1 MKKFEEVAAALMA
14 QADPQVVPDMV
25 KPVCIVSGKPYDM
38 GYQLGL
44 ESGRSTVNHVLVL
57 ASRIRAL
64 RPDTAGIMKDAE
76 AFGRIME
83 EQSPDIAEMWQ
94 GTADALSLPY
104 EAMLLGYIPNL
115 MQPVVNHCS
124 SLSVWGSAAEEG
136 KLINAVNAD
145 GGSFTPTSFG
155 PTMVLYP
162 ENGYASMN
170 NGGYNSN
177 FALNEKGLVTMATNG
192 GWNGRPGDEG
202 YGTPAVLSTM
212 QLNLH
217 CADTAEALQRALEIN
232 RPTGSA
238 ENMHFADPAGDVCV
252 VEMTNGHHAV
262 RRSGDNG
269 EKDYLHATNYF
280 LSPEMQSSKPT
291 DLRRTQNAVSR
302 FITEDRLLRD
312 SLGHITLDTLEKI
325 ITCRDYFDGEHWV
338 RDAWDPEYS
347 TWTPEKRSFRNDTYM
362 QSLAEPTERTAYFRQ
377 GKGCRP
383 ACCVPGA
390 TARFSRLVLKPTAME
405 LAEQAVVDAK
415 IRFYRAAA
423 KLSAVGEDAAEPA
436 YDRLDRAKR
445 CIWEGENHKALAL
458 LTEDA
463 NQRMVH
469 LSKAVTLF
477 CKAQVLADL

>member
-1 MKKFEEVAAALMA
+1 MKKFEEVASALLA
-14 QADPQVVPDMV
+14 QADPQVIPDMV

-38 GYQLGL
+38 GYQLGT
-44 ESGRSTVNHVLVL
+44 EIGKSAVNHMLVL
-57 ASRIRAL
+57 TSRIRFL
-64 RPDTAGIMKDAE
+64 RPDTAGIMRDAE
-76 AFGRIME
+76 TFGRIVE

-104 EAMLLGYIPNL
+104 EAMLLGNIPNL

-124 SLSVWGSAAEEG
+124 SLSAWGSAAEGG

-145 GGSFTPTSFG
+145 GGAFTPTSFG

-177 FALNEKGLVTMATNG
+177 FAINEKGLVTMATNG

-212 QLNLH
+212 QLSLH
-217 CADTAEALQRALEIN
+217 CADTADALKRALEIN

-238 ENMHFADPAGDVCV
+238 ENMHFADPTGDVCV

-280 LSPEMQSSKPT
+280 LSPEMQSSKPI

-312 SLGHITLDTLEKI
+312 SLGRITLDTLEKI

-362 QSLAEPTERTAYFRQ
+362 QCLAAPTGLTAYFRQ
-377 GKGCRP
+377 GKGCRA

-390 TARFSRLVLKPTAME
+390 TARFSKLVLKPTAIE
-405 LAEQAVVDAK
+405 LAEQAVMDAK
-415 IRFYRAAA
+415 IQFYRAAEQ
-423 KLSAVGEDAAEPA
+423 LSTADEMATEQIYA
-436 YDRLDRAKR
+436 RLDRAKR
-445 CIWEGENHKALAL
+445 CIWEGENYKASAL
-458 LTEDA
+458 LTENA
-463 NQRMVH
+463 NARMLQ

-477 CKAQVLADL
+477 CKAQVLAAI

>member
-1 MKKFEEVAAALMA
+1 M
-14 QADPQVVPDMV
+14 
-25 KPVCIVSGKPYDM
+25 
-38 GYQLGL
+38 
-44 ESGRSTVNHVLVL
+44 
-57 ASRIRAL
+57 
-64 RPDTAGIMKDAE
+64 
-76 AFGRIME
+76 
-83 EQSPDIAEMWQ
+83 
-94 GTADALSLPY
+94 
-104 EAMLLGYIPNL
+104 
-115 MQPVVNHCS
+115 
-124 SLSVWGSAAEEG
+124 
-136 KLINAVNAD
+136 
-145 GGSFTPTSFG
+145 
-155 PTMVLYP
+155 
-162 ENGYASMN
+162 
-170 NGGYNSN
+170 
-177 FALNEKGLVTMATNG
+177 
-192 GWNGRPGDEG
+192 
-202 YGTPAVLSTM
+202 
-212 QLNLH
+212 
-217 CADTAEALQRALEIN
+217 
-232 RPTGSA
+232 
-238 ENMHFADPAGDVCV
+238 
-252 VEMTNGHHAV
+252 
-262 RRSGDNG
+262 
-269 EKDYLHATNYF
+269 
-280 LSPEMQSSKPT
+280 
-291 DLRRTQNAVSR
+291 

-423 KLSAVGEDAAEPA
+423 KLSAAGEVAAEPA

-463 NQRMVH
+463 NQCMVH